1 MMRRAI
7 VLLLLWAV
15 GWCGC
20 LAAQVQGTV
29 RSDKGEPLAGAMV
42 KAVGADG
49 GVLAYAIADNEGR
62 YTIQLEPLPEPLR
75 LVFSCM
81 GYAALTLTVDNP
93 AQPVDV
99 RLSEKA
105 FELKEVVVKVPPIR
119 ALGDTLLY
127 DVASFRSQADRSIED
142 VIKRLPGIEV
152 QDNGR
157 IFYNGEAINKFYIE
171 NLDLLGGRYAIAT
184 RNISPDDIASVSVYE
199 NHQPVQALKD
209 LKVSDRAALN
219 LTLKRQRM
227 LKPIGYVKGGAGWGG
242 ETKWQGELFGML
254 VSPKNQTLV
263 TAKGN
268 NFGEAY
274 RNETQQL
281 IGSLF
286 DTKTLA
292 YGLFAQLP
300 FGEAQIP
307 QSRYFQNRSATASVN
322 TLQKLREHLTLTV
335 TADYLRDKDSYR
347 NTQVTEY
354 YASGNQPVRV
364 VEAGSSELDGH
375 EANLSLKVENNAAER
390 YVVNE
395 LRFKGRFN
403 ANRYLLS
410 NEDLM
415 EQTLR
420 NRDYNVSNDFSAVFR
435 KERRVYEA
443 RSLVSVSSTPSN
455 AIRAVYPARDSVG
468 VSQWAE
474 GFSFHT
480 RESTGFSW
488 LAGARSSVG
497 ADLSF
502 ESFYE
507 TFRSEGGQGR
517 GEEARFVNDDSGYKL
532 VTSAEP
538 YFQWKGDWV
547 TWRTSVPVRMYD
559 LKYRDVWGGG
569 TYALHKPYVE
579 LRTTFYF
586 FLPRNVKATLEG
598 GRRYAIGG
606 MEDFVVQ
613 PVYVTYRQQSTI
625 GAGIL
630 GVRRSDYVSAS
641 LRHRNAVEGL
651 FCSLRGMFS
660 RTVNNRMGTTEVDE
674 DQTTTG
680 QVQARHTGY
689 NADVMANVSKNVRA
703 WNTTFSLMGSAVFL
717 KRTTQRQGRVL
728 DIKNRMYTLRG
739 EARGYLWADRVS
751 FSLDGEYVRTSQA
764 SDALLSSV
772 AVDDVTAHA
781 GLSFFPFKS
790 FEVFVQAYYNNAE
803 LSGSGR
809 QANVFVDGGVRYSV
823 GKFDVEC
830 TGRNLTDRRV
840 YAYTRLSNY
849 DLYTYSFAL
858 RPLECLFTLK
868 YNF

>member
-1 MMRRAI
+1 MRCAI
-7 VLLLLWAV
+7 LVLVLLAA
-15 GWCGC
+15 GWCSG
-20 LAAQVQGTV
+20 LAAQVEGTV

-42 KAVGADG
+42 KAVDADG
-49 GVLAYAIADNEGR
+49 GVLAYAIADGGGH
-62 YTIQLEPLPEPLR
+62 YVLQVEPLPEPLR

-81 GYAALTLTVDNP
+81 GYEMLERTVDDP

-99 RLSEKA
+99 RLREKV
-105 FELKEVVVKVPPIR
+105 FELKEVVVRVPPIR

-127 DVASFRSQADRSIED
+127 DVASFRSQSDRSIED

-184 RNISPDDIASVSVYE
+184 RNISADDIASVSVYE

-209 LKVSDRAALN
+209 IRMSDRAALN
-219 LTLKRQRM
+219 LTLKRQRT
-227 LKPIGYVKGGAGWGG
+227 LKPIGYMKAGAGWGG

-254 VSPKNQTLV
+254 VSPNNQTLV

-268 NFGEAY
+268 NFGEEY

-292 YGLFAQLP
+292 YGVFSQMP

-307 QSRYFQNRSATASVN
+307 QSRYFRNRSVTASVN
-322 TLQKLREHLTLTV
+322 TLQKLHEHLTLTV
-335 TADYLRDKDSYR
+335 SADYIREKDSYQ
-347 NTQVTEY
+347 NAQVTEY
-354 YASGNQPVRV
+354 YATGEQPVRV
-364 VEAGSSELDGH
+364 AEDGRSHLDGH
-375 EANLSLKVENNAAER
+375 EANFSLKMENNASTR

-395 LRFKGRFN
+395 LRFKGRFHT
-403 ANRYLLS
+403 NRYLLS
-410 NEDLM
+410 NENFM

-420 NRDYNVSNDFSAVFR
+420 NRDYNASNNFSAVFR
-435 KERRVYEA
+435 KDRRVYEVH
-443 RSLVSVSSTPSN
+443 SLVSVSSTPSN
-455 AIRAVYPARDSVG
+455 AMRVVYPVRDSLG

-474 GFSFHT
+474 GLSFHT
-480 RESTGFSW
+480 RESTAFSW
-488 LAGARSSVG
+488 LAGYRSSVG

-502 ESFYE
+502 DSFYE
-507 TFRSEGGQGR
+507 TFRSEGRHGCS
-517 GEEARFVNDDSGYKL
+517 ADALSVNDDSGYKL
-532 VTSAEP
+532 VTSIEP
-538 YFQWKGDWV
+538 YFQWKGDKL
-547 TWRTSVPVRMYD
+547 TWRTSVPVRMHD
-559 LKYRDVWGGG
+559 LKYHDAWGGG
-569 TYALHKPYVE
+569 MYTLHKPYVE
-579 LRTTFYF
+579 FRTTFYF

-598 GRRYAIGG
+598 GRRYDIGG
-606 MEDFVVQ
+606 MEDFVVN
-613 PVYVTYRQQSTI
+613 PVYVTYRRQNTI
-625 GAGIL
+625 GAGVL

-641 LRHRNAVEGL
+641 VRHRNTVEGL

-660 RTVNNRMGTTEVDE
+660 RTVNNRMVTTEVDA

-703 WNTTFSLMGSAVFL
+703 LNTTFSLIGSAIFL
-717 KRTTQRQGRVL
+717 KRATQRQGHVV

-739 EARGYLWADRVS
+739 EVRGYLWADRLS
-751 FSLDGEYVRTSQA
+751 FSLDGEYVRTSQV
-764 SDALLSSV
+764 SDALQSPV

-781 GLSFFPFKS
+781 RLSFFPFKS
-790 FEVFVQAYYNNAE
+790 FEVYAKAYYNNAE
-803 LSGSGR
+803 LFGSGR
-809 QANVFVDGGVRYSV
+809 QVNVFVDGGMRYSV
-823 GKFDVEC
+823 GKFEVEC
-830 TGRNLTDRRV
+830 TGHNLTDRQV

-849 DLYTYSFAL
+849 DLYTYSFTL
-858 RPLECLFTLK
+858 RPLEFLFTVK